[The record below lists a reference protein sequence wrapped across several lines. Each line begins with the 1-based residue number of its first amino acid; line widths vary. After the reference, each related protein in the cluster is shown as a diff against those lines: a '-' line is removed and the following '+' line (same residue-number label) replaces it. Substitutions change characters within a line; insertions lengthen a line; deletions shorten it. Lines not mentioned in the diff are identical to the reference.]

1 MFVVVQGIVC
11 IAPCI
16 ADGYQ
21 LDLLKPCS
29 KWLLSLSAFV
39 PDAASVVQECPGH
52 ALSCVL
58 NSHMVDA
65 VQVALQWAHSQPHS
79 MQVWHLFAT
88 VALHYASRT
97 HQAATYRAALLLCK
111 RAQNMLSSSCQA
123 QQQQTPGSVS
133 GHAPQHGLLQQQQ
146 QQHMQV
152 KLQCMMSE
160 CHVHG
165 RKKNGDDEALAAAK
179 AAVQAASG
187 FRDSQLICIALQQLS
202 R

>member
-1 MFVVVQGIVC
+1 ML
-11 IAPCI
+11 P
-16 ADGYQ
+16 
-21 LDLLKPCS
+21 LL
-29 KWLLSLSAFV
+29 FRN
-39 PDAASVVQECPGH
+39 
-52 ALSCVL
+52 ALSMHIHTY
-58 NSHMVDA
+58 SHMLDA

-79 MQVWHLFAT
+79 IQVWYLVAT
-88 VALHYASRT
+88 VALHYASCT

-123 QQQQTPGSVS
+123 HQQQSSGPAN
-133 GHAPQHGLLQQQQ
+133 GHAPQHGLQQQQQQQRQ

-165 RKKNGDDEALAAAK
+165 RKRNGDNEALSAAK
-179 AAVQAASG
+179 AAVQTASG
-187 FRDSQLICIALQQLS
+187 FRDSQLIAIALQQLG